1 MTPLA
6 AVYDACV
13 LYPAPLRD
21 LLVRL
26 ALAGLV
32 RAHWSERI
40 HDEWTRSVL
49 ANRPELSSQSIE
61 RCRRLMDAHSPDAV
75 VTGYAGRIA
84 ALELPDPDDRHV
96 LAAALE
102 CGAAVIVTFNRKDF
116 PPAKLGP
123 LAVEAVHPDEFV
135 MRLLDEDSRA
145 VCGGGAS
152 PAALPS
158 TSRRKRWMS
167 SCRCLGQCGLPR
179 SVTVLRSLA
188 ELL

>member
-1 MTPLA
+1 MTPLT

-49 ANRPELSSQSIE
+49 ANRPELSFQSIE

-75 VTGYAGRIA
+75 VTGYEGRVA

-102 CGAAVIVTFNRKDF
+102 CGAAVIVTFNRRDF
-116 PPAKLGP
+116 PPVKLGP

-145 VCGGGAS
+145 VCEAVRLQRL
-152 PAALPS
+152 AL
-158 TSRRKRWMS
+158 RKPPKTVDEFLPV
-167 SCRCLGQCGLPR
+167 LGQCGMTR
-179 SVTVLRSLA
+179 TVAALRAVADSL
-188 ELL
+188 